1 MPVSAL
7 PAVNRYTGNGVTTVY
22 AYGFRIFAAADLQ
35 VLLDDVIVTTG
46 FSVSGVDAPGGGNVT
61 FTTAPGSGVVVTL
74 QRNMAYARST
84 DYQAGGDLLEATLDA
99 DQDAPV
105 MMIQQLAATLA
116 RVPRLPASSTLGA
129 VDLAAPVAD
138 SLIGWNATATGLEN
152 KNPTSFPTLSA
163 GLSDVGRLPQV
174 NAAGLFVLGDVQTTV
189 NRITNGDMR
198 IDQRNGGAAQTLT
211 AGAALAYTVDR
222 WYAFCTGANV
232 TGQQVTVGTN
242 QIRYRFTGATSNTGV
257 GFATRIE
264 AVDTYD
270 MAGLPVTI
278 QAKLSSTSLTSVGW
292 ALYYAN
298 AGQDS
303 FGTLASPTRVLI
315 ASGTFTGIGATE
327 SMKSATVTFPTA
339 ATTGIELVL
348 TGGALLGSQT
358 LTIGDVQM
366 ETGSIPTK
374 FAWVPFDALFAR
386 CQRYLPGL
394 RSGGTQAYIGSG
406 QCVSATQ
413 ALILV
418 PFAVDARSRPTGITV
433 SNAIHFAALQPGGTT
448 TTATAVGYNGA
459 STRMGVIELA
469 GLSSLTAG
477 NATLGFFNNVAGSIL
492 FTGCEL

>member
-7 PAVNRYTGNGVTTVY
+7 PAVNRYTGNGATTVF
-22 AYGFRIFAAADLQ
+22 AYGFRIFLAADLQ
-35 VLLDDVIVTTG
+35 VLLNDVVQTTG

-61 FTTAPGSGVVVTL
+61 FSTAPGSGVVVTL
-74 QRNMAYARST
+74 QRNMAYSRAT
-84 DYQAGGDLLEATLDA
+84 DYQAGGDLLEQTLDA

-105 MMIQQLAATLA
+105 MMIQQIAATLA
-116 RVPRLPASSTLGA
+116 RVPRLPASSTLGS
-129 VDLAAPVAD
+129 VELAAPVAD
-138 SLIGWNATATGLEN
+138 SLIGWNNTATGLEN

-163 GLSDVGRLPQV
+163 GVSDVGRIPQV
-174 NAAGLFVLGDVQTTV
+174 NAAGVFVLGDAQTTV
-189 NRITNGDMR
+189 NRVTNGSMQ
-198 IDQRNGGAAQTLT
+198 IDQRNGGAAQTIT

-242 QIRYRFTGATSNTGV
+242 QIRYRFTGAASNTGV
-257 GFATRIE
+257 GFAQRIE
-264 AVDTYD
+264 AVDTLD
-270 MAGLPVTI
+270 LAGQSVTL
-278 QAKLSSTSLTSVGW
+278 QAKLASTSLNSITW
-292 ALYYAN
+292 ALYYAS

-327 SMKSATVTFPTA
+327 TIKTATVTFPTG

-358 LTIGDVQM
+358 LTIGDVQL
-366 ETGSIPTK
+366 EGGAIPSK
-374 FAWVPFDALFAR
+374 FAWQSYDALFAR
-386 CQRYLPGL
+386 CQRYLPAL
-394 RSGGTQAYIGSG
+394 RSGSTQSYLGSG

-418 PFAVDARSRPTGITV
+418 PFAVDTRSRPTGIAI
-433 SNAIHFAALQPGGTT
+433 SNAAHFACLQPGGTT

-459 STRMGVIELA
+459 STRTGVIELA

-477 NATLGFFNNVAGSIL
+477 NATLGFFSNVSGSIL